1 MLQVEQLDAH
11 YGLFQSL
18 FGVSV
23 QVEPGQR
30 LALIGSNGAGKT
42 TLLRTLAG
50 ALRAR
55 PDSIRLDGH
64 CISAGHELD
73 RLRQGIALVPEGRR
87 LFPSLTVREHLAL
100 AQRNGRPGAWT
111 TERVLDEMPVLRDL
125 LARPATAMSGGQQQ
139 LVAIARALLCN
150 PRYLLCDEV
159 SLGLS
164 PLAVE
169 EVYRLLRQASQ
180 TGMAL
185 VLVEQNVRRALN
197 DSDRY
202 VCLQKGRVVL
212 EGESLHANHHDVAAA
227 YFGVETA

>member
-11 YGLFQSL
+11 YGLFQAL
-18 FGVSV
+18 FGVSLR
-23 QVEPGQR
+23 VEPGQT

-50 ALRAR
+50 ALSAR
-55 PDSIRLDGH
+55 PDSICLDGQD
-64 CISAGHELD
+64 ISVGHELD

-111 TERVLDEMPVLRDL
+111 PERVLDEMPVLRDL

-180 TGMAL
+180 SGMAL

-197 DSDRY
+197 ASDRY

-212 EGESLHANHHDVAAA
+212 EGESLQANHHDVAAA
-227 YFGVETA
+227 YFGVETT

>member
-1 MLQVEQLDAH
+1 MLRVDQLDAH
-11 YGLFQSL
+11 YGLFQAL
-18 FGVSV
+18 FGVSL
-23 QVEPGQR
+23 QVTPGET

-55 PDSIRLDGH
+55 PQSIHLDGM
-64 CISAGHELD
+64 CISAGQELE
-73 RLRQGIALVPEGRR
+73 RLRKGIALVPEGRR

-100 AQRNGRPGAWT
+100 AERNGLPGVWT
-111 TERVLDEMPVLRDL
+111 AERLLDELPVLRDL

-169 EVYRLLRQASQ
+169 EVYRLLRQARSS
-180 TGMAL
+180 GMAL
-185 VLVEQNVRRALN
+185 VLVEQNVKRALS
-197 DSDRY
+197 DSDHY
-202 VCLQKGRVVL
+202 ICLQKGRVVL
-212 EGESLHANHHDVAAA
+212 QGLSAQANRHDVATA
-227 YFGVETA
+227 YFGV

>member
-11 YGLFQSL
+11 HGLFQAL
-18 FGVSV
+18 FGVSLR
-23 QVEPGQR
+23 VEPGQT

-50 ALRAR
+50 ALPAR
-55 PDSIRLDGH
+55 PQSIRLDGQ

-73 RLRQGIALVPEGRR
+73 RLCQGIALVPEGRR
-87 LFPSLTVREHLAL
+87 LFASLTVREHLAL

-111 TERVLDEMPVLRDL
+111 IERVLDEMPVLREL
-125 LARPATAMSGGQQQ
+125 QARPATAMSGGQQQ

-169 EVYRLLRQASQ
+169 EVYRLLRQASAS
-180 TGMAL
+180 GMAL

-212 EGESLHANHHDVAAA
+212 EGVSLEANHHEVAAA

>member
-1 MLQVEQLDAH
+1 
-11 YGLFQSL
+11 
-18 FGVSV
+18 
-23 QVEPGQR
+23 
-30 LALIGSNGAGKT
+30 
-42 TLLRTLAG
+42 
-50 ALRAR
+50 
-55 PDSIRLDGH
+55 
-64 CISAGHELD
+64 
-73 RLRQGIALVPEGRR
+73 
-87 LFPSLTVREHLAL
+87 
-100 AQRNGRPGAWT
+100 
-111 TERVLDEMPVLRDL
+111 VLDEMPVLREL
-125 LARPATAMSGGQQQ
+125 QARPATAMSGGQQQ

-169 EVYRLLRQASQ
+169 EVYRLLRQASMS
-180 TGMAL
+180 GMAL

-212 EGESLHANHHDVAAA
+212 EGVSLEANHHEVAAA

>member
-1 MLQVEQLDAH
+1 MLHVEQLDAH
-11 YGLFQSL
+11 YGLFQAL
-18 FGVSV
+18 FGVSL
-23 QVEPGQR
+23 QVASGQT

-55 PDSIRLDGH
+55 PKSIHLDGQ
-64 CISAGHELD
+64 CISDGQELE

-87 LFPSLTVREHLAL
+87 LFPSLTVLEHLAL
-100 AQRNGRPGAWT
+100 AERNGLPGDWT
-111 TERVLDEMPVLRDL
+111 SERLLDELPALRNL

-169 EVYRLLRQASQ
+169 EVYRLLRQARSS
-180 TGMAL
+180 GMAL
-185 VLVEQNVRRALN
+185 VLVEQNVKRALGE
-197 DSDRY
+197 SDHFI
-202 VCLQKGRVVL
+202 CLQKGRVVL
-212 EGESLHANHHDVAAA
+212 QGLSAQANRHDVATA
-227 YFGVETA
+227 YFGV

>member
-1 MLQVEQLDAH
+1 MLQVDQLDAH
-11 YGLFQSL
+11 YGLFQAL
-18 FGVSV
+18 FGVSLR
-23 QVEPGQR
+23 VEPGQT

-55 PDSIRLDGH
+55 PQSIHLDGE
-64 CISAGHELD
+64 CISEGHELD

-111 TERVLDEMPVLRDL
+111 IERVLDEMPVLREL
-125 LARPATAMSGGQQQ
+125 QARPATAMSGGQQQ

-169 EVYRLLRQASQ
+169 EVYRLLRQASAS
-180 TGMAL
+180 GMAL

-212 EGESLHANHHDVAAA
+212 EGTSQEANHHEVAAA

>member
-1 MLQVEQLDAH
+1 MLRVDQLDAH
-11 YGLFQSL
+11 YGLFQAL
-18 FGVSV
+18 FGVSL
-23 QVEPGQR
+23 QVAPGET

-50 ALRAR
+50 ALPAQ
-55 PDSIRLDGH
+55 PQSIHLDGV
-64 CISAGHELD
+64 CISAGQELE

-100 AQRNGRPGAWT
+100 AERNGLPGAWT
-111 TERVLDEMPVLRDL
+111 AERLLDELPVLRDL

-150 PRYLLCDEV
+150 PSYLLCDEV

-169 EVYRLLRQASQ
+169 EVYRLLRQARSS
-180 TGMAL
+180 GMAL
-185 VLVEQNVRRALN
+185 VLVEQNVKRALN
-197 DSDRY
+197 DSDHFI
-202 VCLQKGRVVL
+202 CLQKGRVVL
-212 EGESLHANHHDVAAA
+212 QGLSAQASRHDVATA
-227 YFGVETA
+227 YFGV